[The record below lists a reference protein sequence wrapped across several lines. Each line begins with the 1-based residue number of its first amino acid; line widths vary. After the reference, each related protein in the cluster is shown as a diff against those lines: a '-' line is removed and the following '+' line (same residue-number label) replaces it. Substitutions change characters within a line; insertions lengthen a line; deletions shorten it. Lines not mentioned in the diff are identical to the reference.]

1 MSQSE
6 SIVQTLNRQL
16 QQLVDLEALLH
27 AELEVLQ
34 QHNPQELIDINN
46 VKNELLV
53 KVDLIDKELVN
64 NAQFL
69 KDKEDGL
76 YIDELQA
83 IETILIQCKKLNKV
97 NGDIIYK
104 SQLSVERMRTALLE
118 SNTKSSMTYDSK
130 GKKSGSYSR
139 MDIKA

>member
-1 MSQSE
+1 MSHSE
-6 SIVQTLNRQL
+6 SIVQTLNHQL
-16 QQLVDLEALLH
+16 KQLVDLEALLN
-27 AELEVLQ
+27 AELQVLQ
-34 QHNPQELIDINN
+34 QHDPQKLIDINN

-53 KVDLIDKELVN
+53 KVGLIDKELAN
-64 NAQFL
+64 NSQFL
-69 KDKEDGL
+69 KDKAEGL
-76 YIDELQA
+76 YVDELKAIQA
-83 IETILIQCKKLNKV
+83 IVIQCKKLNKV